1 MAVVNAFVESFTVLS
16 AISAN
21 IFLVSQSD
29 IKWSN
34 TASVAITSSSQYS
47 ATLVHNSLGTGWSH
61 GNPNS

>member
-1 MAVVNAFVESFTVLS
+1 MAVVNALVESFTVLS

-47 ATLVHNSLGTGWSH
+47 ATLVHNSLGTGLSP